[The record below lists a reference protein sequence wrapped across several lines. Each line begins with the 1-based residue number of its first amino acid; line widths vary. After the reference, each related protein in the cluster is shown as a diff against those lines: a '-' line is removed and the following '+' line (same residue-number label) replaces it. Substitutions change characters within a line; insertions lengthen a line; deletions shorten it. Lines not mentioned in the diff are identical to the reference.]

1 AGRGPGERA
10 RRARRGPRGGGGG
23 RRLDRRHGGPPRRP
37 RRSARAPRRP
47 PARRHRRRPQ
57 RRPRGGARTLH
68 RLPRLGRRGAPGPPR
83 RAACLS
89 RRASRGRPR
98 DPERAHAAPRGRT
111 RRGGAVDQAARGA
124 RACGAPDRRRRGLP
138 LEPGTAP
145 GHVLHPPRARRDRA
159 ARPELHHPRRSRPRP
174 ARHAALPRRLPG
186 RAGLRLP
193 APPRGRGPRPRA
205 HPRGGDPPRRE
216 ARAPAPRGHRPARA
230 RGLRPPPGAPLGAA
244 RERPSRGRRR
254 ARRARG
260 AGRGARALPK
270 PPGLPP
276 ARALARAAWPGV
288 TVRIAFMHRRLAG
301 GGAEADLRRMAAGLA
316 ARGHEGHTCS
326 ARADAPPP
334 GVPPRRVL
342 AVSER
347 VRDEVAADYHVPPE
361 RIRVLYNGVDLERFH
376 PARRG
381 VLGPVLRRAL
391 GLVDGER
398 VCAAIGSGFARKG
411 FDLLLRLW
419 REAPPRDTALVL
431 VGDDE
436 RLGHYRGLAQAL
448 GGRVRVTGPR
458 PDVEAVLAAA
468 DVACLPSRQEAFG
481 NVVLEACAAGV
492 PVVTTRRAGAAELL
506 EGPLA
511 ALVVDDPEDLDALA
525 RALAHALG
533 PAHDALAQAARAR
546 AEQFPWDKH
555 LDGLEALLREVAHG
569 G

>member
-1 AGRGPGERA
+1 
-10 RRARRGPRGGGGG
+10 
-23 RRLDRRHGGPPRRP
+23 
-37 RRSARAPRRP
+37 
-47 PARRHRRRPQ
+47 
-57 RRPRGGARTLH
+57 
-68 RLPRLGRRGAPGPPR
+68 
-83 RAACLS
+83 
-89 RRASRGRPR
+89 
-98 DPERAHAAPRGRT
+98 
-111 RRGGAVDQAARGA
+111 
-124 RACGAPDRRRRGLP
+124 
-138 LEPGTAP
+138 
-145 GHVLHPPRARRDRA
+145 
-159 ARPELHHPRRSRPRP
+159 
-174 ARHAALPRRLPG
+174 
-186 RAGLRLP
+186 
-193 APPRGRGPRPRA
+193 
-205 HPRGGDPPRRE
+205 
-216 ARAPAPRGHRPARA
+216 
-230 RGLRPPPGAPLGAA
+230 
-244 RERPSRGRRR
+244 
-254 ARRARG
+254 
-260 AGRGARALPK
+260 
-270 PPGLPP
+270 
-276 ARALARAAWPGV
+276 V

-301 GGAEADLRRMAAGLA
+301 GGTEADLRRMAAGLA
-316 ARGHEGHTCS
+316 ARGHEVHTFS

-334 GVPPRRVL
+334 GVTLRRVPVVRAGRLVRLLSFAAMAPRLVARERWDVVVGFGRTPRQDVVRVGGGTHRSYLARMEAAGLRGRWRGPYHRAILRLEARAFAPGAYRRVL

-506 EGPLA
+506 DGPLA

-555 LDGLEALLREVAHG
+555 LDGLEALLTEVARG
-569 G
+569 E